1 MLSVSTVV
9 FDGQDMAA
17 GFDLVAK
24 LGLRAVEPAFIKGY
38 VAFDETTFLPASAA
52 RMAEMLA
59 QSGLRAAALS
69 AHLDLGEP
77 DSIERLLHRA
87 DYAARIGA
95 PTVVTNATTLDRRGA
110 LEALLAVCLPEF
122 AARKVVLALENPGH
136 GTDAL
141 IPDGAAGAAL
151 VKEFADPWLRL
162 NYDIGNAL
170 TYGARSLSAGHDLAC
185 ALPHAARLHL
195 KDVATVGADWRFCA
209 IGDGAV
215 GYSGL
220 LDWLFQQP
228 GLPSL
233 GLELPLRL
241 TRPGRGDPV
250 RGADPVSLTE
260 ARKAI
265 AASVAFCEALRARSV
280 GTASD

>member
-77 DSIERLLHRA
+77 DSIEHLLHRA

-95 PTVVTNATTLDRRGA
+95 PMVVTNATTLDRRGA
-110 LEALLAVCLPEF
+110 LEAVLAVCLPEF

-136 GTDAL
+136 GTDAQ
-141 IPDGAAGAAL
+141 
-151 VKEFADPWLRL
+151 
-162 NYDIGNAL
+162 IG
-170 TYGARSLSAGHDLAC
+170 
-185 ALPHAARLHL
+185 
-195 KDVATVGADWRFCA
+195 
-209 IGDGAV
+209 
-215 GYSGL
+215 
-220 LDWLFQQP
+220 
-228 GLPSL
+228 
-233 GLELPLRL
+233 
-241 TRPGRGDPV
+241 
-250 RGADPVSLTE
+250 
-260 ARKAI
+260 
-265 AASVAFCEALRARSV
+265 RAHV
-280 GTASD
+280 